1 MDLDASWNSRTGTEA
16 VTTFTS
22 RDIDFVSERLT
33 SITGASTKIDGLDN
47 PRAFSMSLTAAKLG
61 RLLLSKTRGTSA
73 SLTRSMGSLT
83 NIAVPIAGSPLKIR
97 CGTHSY
103 EVSARDHAGVF
114 HPFEEIEVHLRE
126 GSAMTF
132 HAPIEALIGRAEQ
145 LTAESLSSSP
155 VSKMVDRVSLS
166 SPVGEAFARTMKTA
180 FAEFCGLNTA
190 GLGPLAI
197 AGYEDMLTN
206 LAAAALFP
214 AVAQTLGRPTAP
226 CAPAAIRRARDLIK
240 ADAAAPIRISKLAAD
255 LGLPMRTLQ
264 ENFRR
269 VFGLSPREWLLEC
282 RLENARQRQTLPDR
296 PTSVCMVAYECGF
309 GDLSGFS
316 AKYRKRYGEP
326 PSQTLRVAHRHF
338 SGGRARSISG
348 RLSGGPAD
356 CGHQ

>member
-1 MDLDASWNSRTGTEA
+1 M
-16 VTTFTS
+16 
-22 RDIDFVSERLT
+22 
-33 SITGASTKIDGLDN
+33 
-47 PRAFSMSLTAAKLG
+47 
-61 RLLLSKTRGTSA
+61 
-73 SLTRSMGSLT
+73 
-83 NIAVPIAGSPLKIR
+83 
-97 CGTHSY
+97 
-103 EVSARDHAGVF
+103 
-114 HPFEEIEVHLRE
+114 
-126 GSAMTF
+126 
-132 HAPIEALIGRAEQ
+132 
-145 LTAESLSSSP
+145 
-155 VSKMVDRVSLS
+155 SLS

-240 ADAAAPIRISKLAAD
+240 AHAAEPFRISKLAAD

-282 RLENARQRQTLPDR
+282 RLENARQRLTLPDR